1 MIAAPGGAGLRF
13 ITVVV
18 VDVDGGE
25 VGSKLDGI
33 LVVPVSNLSGSS
45 TFDIC
50 IFDDSDCVAR
60 C

>member
-50 IFDDSDCVAR
+50 IFDDGDCVAR